1 MGKRSS
7 KIIIISLLILLF
19 SGGLLFW
26 NYQSF
31 QTGFRENQAYLLGK
45 LIEESSLSEEQ
56 VIRIVNQETDEAQIE
71 TGQLLSEKYGL
82 LNKETA
88 QQNLI
93 QKYTIKN
100 LLITITTVFLLIVFF
115 IFHLKRLRKEQIL
128 VDNQLTEQTE
138 AITLTQLQLQKKSKE
153 DDDIKSSITEIAH
166 QLKTPISSLKLSMEI
181 ALSENYSVDERQD
194 FKKQAEIQINK
205 LDLMLD
211 GLVKISQLEADLIS
225 LSPQQYSL
233 EKLLE
238 KVVNGLIMSAI
249 EKKIEIEVIQTE
261 AIDIFVDI
269 KWTREALGNILENA
283 IKYSP
288 TDSKIRI
295 RCSSLVN
302 YALIEIIDQGPGIA
316 KEELSLI
323 YQRFYRGQ
331 QTVETEIEGSGVGLF
346 LARKI
351 IEEQHGALMVKN
363 QYPQGSNF
371 QITLPLIK

>member
-7 KIIIISLLILLF
+7 KILIISLLILLF

-82 LNKETA
+82 LNKETT

-100 LLITITTVFLLIVFF
+100 LLITITTVFLLIGFF

-153 DDDIKSSITEIAH
+153 VDDIKSSITEIAH

-295 RCSSLVN
+295 RCSSLVK

-351 IEEQHGALMVKN
+351 IEEQHDALMVKN